1 MKIVQ
6 LLDAY
11 LPLTNEESSF
21 IDQHPSKIKIH
32 SLHERE
38 EVIARNLVRKGIY
51 EISKDNQM
59 LIKVQHEK
67 INK

>member
-6 LLDAY
+6 LLDTY
-11 LPLTNEESSF
+11 LPLTNEESNFVDKHS
-21 IDQHPSKIKIH
+21 DKIKIY

-38 EVIARNLVRKGIY
+38 EVVARNLVRKGIY